1 MAMFD
6 ARSILGALVQAGL
19 SGSTRQRVE
28 SALRSGGLGGQG
40 GLGDLAGGV
49 LGQAQSSGSLKA
61 GGLGALAGAVMGTR
75 EGGSPLR
82 GAISGGLL
90 AVLGKIAYDA
100 LQNRDQAQPAATGNA
115 PAPVWNPAA
124 PATPAPAQPSA
135 DDQSTAHLLLRAM
148 LGAARADGQ
157 IDATEMQRI
166 MGKLDE
172 AGADA
177 ESKNLLLEEMRGPP
191 DIDALARDARTPEL
205 AAQVYAASL
214 LAIDVDTD
222 AERDYL
228 QRLAGALRLDADTV
242 RRLHFAVG
250 APA

>member
-28 SALRSGGLGGQG
+28 SALRSGGQG
-40 GLGDLAGGV
+40 GLGDIASGV

-61 GGLGALAGAVMGTR
+61 GGLGALAGAMMGTR

-100 LQNRDQAQPAATGNA
+100 LQNRDQGQPAATGSA
-115 PAPVWNPAA
+115 PAPGWTPAA
-124 PATPAPAQPSA
+124 PAISAPASASA

-148 LGAARADGQ
+148 LSAAKADGQ

-177 ESKNLLLEEMRGPP
+177 ESKNLLVEEMRGPP
-191 DIDALARDARTPEL
+191 DIDALAREARTPEL

-250 APA
+250 APS

>member
-40 GLGDLAGGV
+40 GLGDIASGV

-61 GGLGALAGAVMGTR
+61 GGLGALAGAMMGTR

-100 LQNRDQAQPAATGNA
+100 LQNRDQGQPAAGGGTA
-115 PAPVWNPAA
+115 PSAWGQAAPAA
-124 PATPAPAQPSA
+124 PAAPAPAQASA

-148 LGAARADGQ
+148 LSAAKADGQ
-157 IDATEMQRI
+157 IDSTEMQRI

-177 ESKNLLLEEMRGPP
+177 ESKNLLVEEMRGPP
-191 DIDALARDARTPEL
+191 DIDALAREARTPEL

-214 LAIDVDTD
+214 LA
-222 AERDYL
+222 
-228 QRLAGALRLDADTV
+228 
-242 RRLHFAVG
+242 
-250 APA
+250 